1 MSEKIGSKFKEFL
14 AKEGKVDDN
23 GHTDLTLA
31 QYKDFAKTA
40 GVTEAIV
47 KQMADLEKEISTGV
61 FLHAVDKV
69 NADIE
74 AAKKKGAS
82 DDELRAIE
90 HTVRV
95 TLPNG
100 KRYMTV
106 KAYNESSNPVNR
118 DEKVVHCA
126 VVRDRT
132 KLTKAIEKTELD
144 EAEAFIKK
152 SLGLK

>member
-1 MSEKIGSKFKEFL
+1 MSEKIGFKFKEFL

-40 GVTEAIV
+40 GVTDSII
-47 KQMADLEKEISTGV
+47 KQMAELDKEISTGV
-61 FLHAVDKV
+61 LLHAVDKV
-69 NADIE
+69 NVDIE

-82 DDELRAIE
+82 DDELKAIE

-100 KRYMTV
+100 KRYVTV
-106 KAYNESSNPVNR
+106 KAYKESSNPSNR
-118 DEKVVHCA
+118 DAKVVHCP

-132 KLTKAIEKTELD
+132 KLTKAIEKSEL
-144 EAEAFIKK
+144 EAAEAFIKK